1 MSRRASCQLA
11 RLTLRL
17 RQSTLSKAPTSG
29 RGVERSDV
37 CSSGTLANGQAI
49 ERSSAHFGTKPVG
62 FENRDYTRE
71 GDYTGTLAG
80 WGLDYISPVVKWL
93 IVANV
98 VVWLLQI
105 FLTRAYTADDWRK
118 NLDSLPPAMR
128 QVYEQQEKAAA
139 KAREKAQQDGQKGD
153 GDVVPTDELLP
164 EYYWMQQRVSI
175 VQEWLELDPR
185 KVVYRGQV
193 WRLLT
198 YAFCHERAGVF
209 HILFNMIALFWFGV
223 TLETMY
229 GQREFLLFY
238 LAGAIISGLA
248 HVGLGLLTGSGAAAI
263 GASGAVMAVLML
275 FAIHYPRH
283 TIRIFWFFPLEV
295 RWIVV
300 LYVIYDL
307 HPLLLALAGD
317 QFHTGVAHAAH
328 LGGLAFG
335 FVYWKFDLQ
344 LERYWDKLPK
354 LRGAGLSQRRESIAP
369 VRRSAEAQQDQQ
381 VDDILRKIAESGE
394 ASLTDQERRTLQ
406 RASERYKRKH
416 S

>member
-1 MSRRASCQLA
+1 MVRALNG
-11 RLTLRL
+11 RVRI
-17 RQSTLSKAPTSG
+17 SG
-29 RGVERSDV
+29 P
-37 CSSGTLANGQAI
+37 
-49 ERSSAHFGTKPVG
+49 KPVG

-105 FLTRAYTADDWRK
+105 FLIRQYSPADIQAEWDAQ
-118 NLDSLPPAMR
+118 PAD
-128 QVYEQQEKAAA
+128 A
-139 KAREKAQQDGQKGD
+139 K
-153 GDVVPTDELLP
+153 
-164 EYYWMQQRVSI
+164 EYYRQLDDDRRRIDARGKPADEAPSTESVAQVNARDADLPAASFVEERKERRI
-175 VQEWLELDPR
+175 GLVDEWLAVDSS
-185 KVVYRGQV
+185 KVLHGQV

-198 YAFCHERAGVF
+198 YAFCHERAGVL
-209 HILFNMIALFWFGV
+209 HILFNMILLFWFGV

-238 LAGAIISGLA
+238 LAAAIVSGLA
-248 HVGLGLLTGSGAAAI
+248 HVGLGLLTGSSVGVI
-263 GASGAVMAVLML
+263 GASGAVMAVLIL

-283 TIRIFWFFPLEV
+283 TIRVFWFFPLEV

-307 HPLLLALAGD
+307 HPLLLELAGD
-317 QFHTGVAHAAH
+317 RVYSGVAHAAH

-335 FVYWKFDLQ
+335 FVYWRFDMQ

>member
-1 MSRRASCQLA
+1 MTGNASV
-11 RLTLRL
+11 
-17 RQSTLSKAPTSG
+17 G
-29 RGVERSDV
+29 GM
-37 CSSGTLANGQAI
+37 LANTSPW
-49 ERSSAHFGTKPVG
+49 ERARVG
-62 FENRDYTRE
+62 FENRDYIRE

-98 VVWLLQI
+98 IVWLLQI
-105 FLTRAYTADDWRK
+105 FLTRQYTLADWQKD
-118 NLDSLPPAMR
+118 LDSMPRAMR
-128 QVYEQQEKAAA
+128 QAYDTHQREAA
-139 KAREKAQQDGQKGD
+139 KSGEEAKGNSTTTDDSAVQNKELPHEFFEQK
-153 GDVVPTDELLP
+153 
-164 EYYWMQQRVSI
+164 RVSI
-175 VQEWLELDPR
+175 VEDWLALGPR
-185 KVVYRGQV
+185 MVVYRGQV
-193 WRLLT
+193 WRLVT
-198 YAFCHERAGVF
+198 YAFCHERTWVM
-209 HILFNMIALFWFGV
+209 HILFNMLALFWFGV

-238 LAGAIISGLA
+238 LAAAVVSGIA
-248 HVGLGLLTGSGAAAI
+248 HVALGLLTGSGAAAI

-275 FAIHYPRH
+275 YAIHYPRH

-317 QFHTGVAHAAH
+317 ELYSNVAHAAH

-335 FVYWKFDLQ
+335 FVYWKLDLQ

-354 LRGAGLSQRRESIAP
+354 LSGAGTRRRQTIAP
-369 VRRSAEAQQDQQ
+369 IRRSAEQQQDQD
-381 VDDILRKIAESGE
+381 VDEILRKIADSGE

-406 RASERYKRKH
+406 RAAERYKRKH

>member
-1 MSRRASCQLA
+1 M
-11 RLTLRL
+11 
-17 RQSTLSKAPTSG
+17 
-29 RGVERSDV
+29 
-37 CSSGTLANGQAI
+37 
-49 ERSSAHFGTKPVG
+49 G

-105 FLTRAYTADDWRK
+105 FFTRQYTKDDWRK

-128 QVYEQQEKAAA
+128 QAYEQQEKQAA
-139 KAREKAQQDGQKGD
+139 KARKKAKDNAQNPDD
-153 GDVVPTDELLP
+153 EAAPDDELPP

-185 KVVYRGQV
+185 KVIYRGQV

-198 YAFCHERAGVF
+198 YAFCHERSGVW

-248 HVGLGLLTGSGAAAI
+248 HVGLGLLTGSGVAAI

-317 QFHTGVAHAAH
+317 QFQSGVAHAAH

-354 LRGAGLSQRRESIAP
+354 LRGAGPSQRRESIAP
-369 VRRSAEAQQDQQ
+369 IRRSAEAQQDQQ

-394 ASLTDQERRTLQ
+394 PSLTDQERRILQ
-406 RASERYKRKH
+406 RAAERYKRKH

>member
-1 MSRRASCQLA
+1 M
-11 RLTLRL
+11 
-17 RQSTLSKAPTSG
+17 
-29 RGVERSDV
+29 
-37 CSSGTLANGQAI
+37 
-49 ERSSAHFGTKPVG
+49 G

-80 WGLDYISPVVKWL
+80 WGLDYVSPVVKWL
-93 IVANV
+93 IIANV

-105 FLTRAYTADDWRK
+105 FLTRQFTPDDWKRH
-118 NLDSLPPAMR
+118 LDNLPPAIREMYQR
-128 QVYEQQEKAAA
+128 QEEALA
-139 KAREKAQQDGQKGD
+139 KSRENAKENASEETDALE
-153 GDVVPTDELLP
+153 DELPP
-164 EYYWMQQRVSI
+164 EYFAMQQKVSI

-185 KVVYRGQV
+185 KVVFRGQV

-198 YAFCHERAGVF
+198 YAFCHDRAGVF

-238 LAGAIISGLA
+238 LVAAVVSGLA
-248 HVGLGLLTGSGAAAI
+248 HVGLAFATQGMSASI

-307 HPLLLALAGD
+307 HPVLLALAGD
-317 QFHTGVAHAAH
+317 QLFTGVAHAAH

-335 FVYWKFDLQ
+335 FVYWKLNLQ
-344 LERYWDKLPK
+344 LERYWDMLPK
-354 LRGAGLSQRRESIAP
+354 PRRAGISRRRETIAP
-369 VRRSAEAQQDQQ
+369 IRRSEQERQDQD

-394 ASLTDQERRTLQ
+394 ASLTDGERRTLQ